1 MNALHNE
8 LLPDIA
14 KMVMEDAPKIKA
26 ELKKEGRFSE
36 KIFLLEQRN
45 RIDNNK
51 REMFN
56 AVKGAQFSGS
66 SNPAYVMAVNDLR
79 RITRDKRVLA
89 MSRLSA
95 IKAAR
100 GEPPVN
106 LGNTSDVRM
115 LLRIAKGL
123 AKER

>member
-1 MNALHNE
+1 MNQISSIIGL
-8 LLPDIA
+8 DSRQ
-14 KMVMEDAPKIKA
+14 IKA

-56 AVKGAQFSGS
+56 AIKGAQFSGS